1 MGINSWGR
9 GCAWFIL
16 ALIEFIQID
25 SYYLNIAYQ
34 LLKTLEKL
42 ELRNN
47 TWAQFMGESF
57 DIDSS
62 ATIPILLLK
71 SYLDINVDILE
82 VLKK

>member
-1 MGINSWGR
+1 MCLVYISFNR
-9 GCAWFIL
+9 IYTDRLIL
-16 ALIEFIQID
+16 FKYSISVVE
-25 SYYLNIAYQ
+25 NIR
-34 LLKTLEKL
+34 KL